1 MGLGLASKPLN
12 SSQWE
17 VTGVARVQIGEAVK
31 HMGLPAI
38 IVGIQKQ
45 PGANTLELMRALVSA
60 WLVRS
65 GFENSTG

>member
-1 MGLGLASKPLN
+1 M
-12 SSQWE
+12 
-17 VTGVARVQIGEAVK
+17 QIGEAVK